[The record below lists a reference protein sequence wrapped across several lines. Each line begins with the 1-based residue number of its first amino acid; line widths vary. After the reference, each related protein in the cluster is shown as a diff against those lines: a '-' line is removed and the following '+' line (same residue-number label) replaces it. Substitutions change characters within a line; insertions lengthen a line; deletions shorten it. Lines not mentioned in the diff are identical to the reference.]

1 MLIEGNLTVHCEL
14 TIHGTRKISSGLR
27 NIEDRSK
34 TRAKGLEQ
42 ASEQFGKLFT
52 DKDFADV
59 ELECDGEVFHC
70 HQLILS
76 ARSDVF
82 RAMFQNDMKE
92 SRSKKVAIEDVD
104 PKVLGEMLHYIYT
117 GLTNKDLLEEKARD
131 LLSAANRYQLGLLK
145 NICEDQLC
153 SALNLSN
160 CIKHLIFGDLYQASK
175 LRRMSLVKIARN
187 MTKLVATEDYE
198 NLVKNHPVLATEI
211 PAAMVEV
218 MTKK

>member
-1 MLIEGNLTVHCEL
+1 
-14 TIHGTRKISSGLR
+14 
-27 NIEDRSK
+27 
-34 TRAKGLEQ
+34 
-42 ASEQFGKLFT
+42 
-52 DKDFADV
+52 
-59 ELECDGEVFHC
+59 
-70 HQLILS
+70 
-76 ARSDVF
+76 
-82 RAMFQNDMKE
+82 MFQNDMKE

-198 NLVKNHPVLATEI
+198 NLVKNHPILATEI